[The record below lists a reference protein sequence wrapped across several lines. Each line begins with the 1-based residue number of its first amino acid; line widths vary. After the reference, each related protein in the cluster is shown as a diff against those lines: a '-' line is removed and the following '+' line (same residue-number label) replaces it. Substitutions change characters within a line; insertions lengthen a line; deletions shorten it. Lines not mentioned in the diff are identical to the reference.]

1 MTQTITSREFMAKN
15 GNKFDILKFVLAI
28 LIVCI
33 HSTKAGMIL
42 RPVFRLAVPL
52 FFMISSY
59 LFFLKQSTLNS
70 KQDKYKGL
78 KKYAKRILL
87 LYLFW
92 FLLLLPFT
100 IYYREWY
107 INFDHEKLITI
118 ARSFFFGSTFIA
130 SWFLMASLIG
140 VTIVWVLSQLKVKT
154 SWIIAIGLVIY
165 VFCCIVSNYYSLISS
180 CPRFI
185 VAYNGYTSIFSLPF
199 NSFPCSILFVGIG
212 KLLAEGQFA
221 PYNKKLFVFL
231 LFSLLGLYIEFFFT
245 KYYCKV
251 YFDDCYFMLP
261 LVCICIFMLIGQ
273 SRPFEI
279 GLNTTKLRSYSTII
293 YCCHGTLLSWQHIIL
308 QDMGIKE
315 PDDIVVLL
323 MFLIAIAVPI
333 ALAELFL
340 FLERRCHLRWLRYSH

>member
-1 MTQTITSREFMAKN
+1 MDKN
-15 GNKFDILKFVLAI
+15 GNKFDILKLILAI

-59 LFFLKQSTLNS
+59 LFFLKQSTLTS
-70 KQDKYKGL
+70 RHERCEGFR
-78 KKYAKRILL
+78 KYAKRILK

-92 FLLLLPFT
+92 FVLLLPFT

-107 INFDHEKLITI
+107 IDFGFEKLTSIVK
-118 ARSFFFGSTFIA
+118 SFFFGSTFIA

-140 VTIVWVLSQLKVKT
+140 VAIVWLLSLWKVKNI
-154 SWIIAIGLVIY
+154 WIIVIGIVTYL
-165 VFCCIVSNYYSLISS
+165 FCCFVSNYNSLMTNF
-180 CPRFI
+180 PRFI
-185 VAYNGYTSIFSLPF
+185 EVYNGYTSKFTLPF

-212 KLLAEGQFA
+212 KLLAENQFA

-231 LFSLLGLYIEFFFT
+231 LFSFLGLYIEFFFT
-245 KYYCKV
+245 KHYCKV

-261 LVCICIFMLIGQ
+261 AVCICIFMLIGQ
-273 SRPFEI
+273 SRPCEI
-279 GLNTTKLRSYSTII
+279 GLNTKKLRSYSTII

-315 PDDIVVLL
+315 PDDIAVLL

-340 FLERRCHLRWLRYSH
+340 FLERHRHLRWLRYSH

>member
-1 MTQTITSREFMAKN
+1 MAKN

-100 IYYREWY
+100 IYYRELY

-185 VAYNGYTSIFSLPF
+185 VAYNSYTSIFTLPF
-199 NSFPCSILFVGIG
+199 NSFPCSIFVRST
-212 KLLAEGQFA
+212 LMTATL
-221 PYNKKLFVFL
+221 YCHRYVYVF
-231 LFSLLGLYIEFFFT
+231 S
-245 KYYCKV
+245 C
-251 YFDDCYFMLP
+251 
-261 LVCICIFMLIGQ
+261 
-273 SRPFEI
+273 S
-279 GLNTTKLRSYSTII
+279 
-293 YCCHGTLLSWQHIIL
+293 
-308 QDMGIKE
+308 
-315 PDDIVVLL
+315 
-323 MFLIAIAVPI
+323 
-333 ALAELFL
+333 
-340 FLERRCHLRWLRYSH
+340 